1 MKITA
6 NNVALLEVSM
16 NVGLADKN
24 AQGHLISWRFA
35 CGQPKQPHFTGIC
48 LNLFKNRREALIQ
61 MDLLQSSSL
70 HPRCN
75 AGFILSM
82 CVGLDVII

>member
-1 MKITA
+1 MSNGEDFQRNVKITA

-24 AQGHLISWRFA
+24 AQGYLISWRFA

-48 LNLFKNRREALIQ
+48 LNLFKKT
-61 MDLLQSSSL
+61 
-70 HPRCN
+70 
-75 AGFILSM
+75 
-82 CVGLDVII
+82 VGKL